1 MYYSELVLSFRK
13 RPFLRW
19 VLCGVLILWGMRL
32 GMQYVLVTRGDAILH
47 LPVSLRHLTGMSYSP
62 WNKDTTLVLLFEV
75 EEPFYFAG
83 KTWRTKVKCLNYGAQ
98 ESILL
103 YTLHA
108 PPPRTKIAC
117 ARIQL
122 SVHAREDL
130 YLQGIMARGF
140 VLGEMRAVQ
149 TGNSI
154 LQESKVRMLE
164 YWKHLFIRW
173 RFTSEQRA
181 LCLAIL
187 LGDKS
192 GLDAEV
198 KRDFQS
204 AGALHILAV
213 SGMHVS
219 ILYALFTKLLF
230 FMDRIKRRSLT
241 KKILLSFLLIAY
253 AWMCGFSHAI
263 VRAVW
268 VFCLPLWGNSTTRS
282 ADALNVLCFVAL
294 FQMAW
299 EPAALFQVSFQ
310 LSYMAVA
317 SILIFEKGIRSR
329 ILWGLDPKK
338 KFPFWVLPVS
348 AVSMGL
354 AANIGTLPLVAL
366 HFGKI
371 PLYFMLTSVLT
382 SFPSTV
388 LLSGLVLAAP
398 VTEIVPDAW
407 VSYVMQIMIWI
418 FIAPIEWIADLPFSQ
433 VTILHFGFWQC
444 IAVLLAIVAI
454 VAWQSKEQK
463 ARAAMLMLLSV
474 ILYMI
479 A

>member
-19 VLCGVLILWGMRL
+19 VLCGMLILWGLRV
-32 GMQYVLVTRGDAILH
+32 GMQYVLVCRSDAVRH
-47 LPVSLRHLTGMSYSP
+47 LPVSLLRLSGMPYSP
-62 WNKDTTLVLLFEV
+62 WDKDTTLVLLFEV

-83 KTWRTKVKCLNYGAQ
+83 KTWRTKVKCLNYNAQ

-103 YTLHA
+103 YSKQKPEPGVRVGCA
-108 PPPRTKIAC
+108 PVKLTM
-117 ARIQL
+117 
-122 SVHAREDL
+122 HGREDL
-130 YLQGIMARGF
+130 YVQGIMARGF
-140 VLGEMRAVQ
+140 VLGEMRVLRN
-149 TGNSI
+149 GNSF
-154 LQESKVRMLE
+154 LQESKVRILE
-164 YWKHLFIRW
+164 YWKRLFVRW

-187 LGDKS
+187 LGDKT

-198 KRDFQS
+198 KQDFQS

-219 ILYALFTKLLF
+219 ILYMLFTKLLF
-230 FMDRIKRRSLT
+230 FLDRIKRRSLT
-241 KKILLSFLLIAY
+241 KKILLTFMLFSY

-282 ADALNVLCFVAL
+282 ADSLNVLCFVAL
-294 FQMAW
+294 VQMVW
-299 EPAALFQVSFQ
+299 DPSALFQVGFQ
-310 LSYMAVA
+310 LSYAAVA
-317 SILIFEKGIRSR
+317 SILIFEKSIRVR
-329 ILWGLDPKK
+329 ILQWLDPKK
-338 KFPFWVLPVS
+338 KFRLWAVPVS

-382 SFPSTV
+382 SIPSTL

-398 VTEIVPDAW
+398 VTEIVPDEWIGFMMKAL
-407 VSYVMQIMIWI
+407 IWI
-418 FIAPIEWIADLPFSQ
+418 FVRPIEWIADLPFSQ
-433 VTILHFGFWQC
+433 LNILHFGFWQC
-444 IAVLLAIVAI
+444 IAVLLGVVAI
-454 VAWQSKEQK
+454 VGWQSKEQK
-463 ARAAMLMLLSV
+463 ARAVMLMLLSV